1 MAATRMPP
9 ENWQRVAVFEIDADA
24 PIARI
29 LHGNARHASH
39 LILPSRESPPGVSRY
54 EIFVD
59 FSIGDEL
66 AMRLAQ
72 AQVQA
77 TQQWAAAGMMPG
89 YRIVSRCAAPVVPPR
104 NVHRLASVSSARI
117 LG

>member
-1 MAATRMPP
+1 MAATHIST

-24 PIARI
+24 PIAETLR
-29 LHGNARHASH
+29 GNSRDASH
-39 LILPSRESPPGVSRY
+39 LILPSRESPPGVARY

-59 FSIGDEL
+59 FAIGEAL

-89 YRIVSRCAAPVVPPR
+89 YRMISRCAAPSVPPR
-104 NVHRLASVSSARI
+104 NGRHLVSISSARD
-117 LG
+117 LD

>member
-29 LHGNARHASH
+29 LHGNARDASH

-104 NVHRLASVSSARI
+104 NVHCLANVSSARI

>member
-1 MAATRMPP
+1 MAATHIST

-24 PIARI
+24 PIAETLR
-29 LHGNARHASH
+29 GNSRDASH
-39 LILPSRESPPGVSRY
+39 LILPSRESPPGVARY

-59 FSIGDEL
+59 FSIGEAL

-89 YRIVSRCAAPVVPPR
+89 YRMISRCAAPSVPPR
-104 NVHRLASVSSARI
+104 NGRHLVSISSARD
-117 LG
+117 LD

>member
-1 MAATRMPP
+1 MAATRISP
-9 ENWQRVAVFEIDADA
+9 EDWQRVAVFEIDADA
-24 PIARI
+24 PIAQSLR
-29 LHGNARHASH
+29 GNSRDASH

-59 FSIGDEL
+59 FSIGEEL
-66 AMRLAQ
+66 AMRLAH

-89 YRIVSRCAAPVVPPR
+89 YRMISRSASPTVPPHSR
-104 NVHRLASVSSARI
+104 RHLVSVSSARD
-117 LG
+117 LD

>member
-1 MAATRMPP
+1 MAATHSSP
-9 ENWQRVAVFEIDADA
+9 ERWQRVAVFEVDADA
-24 PIARI
+24 PITRI
-29 LHGNARHASH
+29 LQGNARDASH

-59 FSIGDEL
+59 FSIGEAL

-89 YRIVSRCAAPVVPPR
+89 YRMISRCAAPVSPR
-104 NVHRLASVSSARI
+104 NGRHLASVSSAHD
-117 LG
+117 LD